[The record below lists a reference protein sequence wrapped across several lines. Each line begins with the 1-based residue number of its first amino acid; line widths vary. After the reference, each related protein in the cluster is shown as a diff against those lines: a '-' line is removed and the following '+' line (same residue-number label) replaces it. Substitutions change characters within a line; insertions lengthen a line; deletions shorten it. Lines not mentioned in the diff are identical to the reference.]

1 MAYRDAL
8 MGGETGA
15 PTDTAGE
22 EPEAERSAAEADDP
36 DPLPADAE
44 AGEPSAEASAEET
57 LPELPELPELSDAE
71 LRSALA
77 ALLFASPEPLSL
89 GRLVDLVQGPGSAR
103 VKRAL
108 AELAEGLADGP
119 LPVRLADF
127 AGGYRLVTDPSAAE
141 VVGRLQRAPKPE
153 RISGAALETLAI
165 VAYRQPVTA
174 AEIEAIR
181 GVQSGSLLRGLV
193 DRRLVKVTGR
203 ADQPGSPLQYGTTRE
218 FLERFGLARL
228 EDLPRDGE
236 LAGE

>member
-15 PTDTAGE
+15 PTDTDGE
-22 EPEAERSAAEADDP
+22 EPEAERPAAEDDLP
-36 DPLPADAE
+36 DPLQADAE
-44 AGEPSAEASAEET
+44 AGEPSAEAPAAE
-57 LPELPELPELSDAE
+57 PLPELPELSDAE

-77 ALLFASPEPLSL
+77 ALLFASPEPLSV

-108 AELAEGLADGP
+108 AALADGLADGP